1 MPRLN
6 NTGLTKPKWTV
17 YDLQFNQEHDLIQN
31 YIMEYTDIFG
41 IEVEYR
47 RRKSNIPYDPLY
59 GEHTNTE
66 FEDAITTKVIY
77 DVGEEPNLW
86 SSFGMFGGDIIT
98 CHIQMGTWNRDISRT
113 LTPNIGDVIYIK
125 WLDRGFEVVHVDDD
139 DRIFQLKKMIYIL
152 ILRPYRFSEQSE
164 SATDIYTETVPMS
177 GFGDNEWI
185 KEQSDSIDNYSD
197 IDNSIYLK

>member
-98 CHIQMGTWNRDISRT
+98 CHIPMGTWNRDISRT

-125 WLDRGFEVVHVDDD
+125 WLDREFEVVHVDDD

>member
-98 CHIQMGTWNRDISRT
+98 CHIPMGTWNRDISRT